1 MHFHVIALP
10 HFTVLASN
18 QQTNLPSPFPLILAK
33 NSPKIKTS
41 LRQKLLACQLKMFF
55 GAERLKRINNKT
67 FKPGGL

>member
-10 HFTVLASN
+10 HFTVLP
-18 QQTNLPSPFPLILAK
+18 LPTILAK

-55 GAERLKRINNKT
+55 GGERLKRINNKT
-67 FKPGGL
+67 FKP

>member
-18 QQTNLPSPFPLILAK
+18 QQTNIPPLPSMILAK

-55 GAERLKRINNKT
+55 GGDRLKRINNKT
-67 FKPGGL
+67 FKP